1 MDTLLTPKEIGA
13 RLGVSEVTIFRL
25 YDSGALNGVVVRAGK
40 RKRTIRFRPEAVEQF
55 IASREKRPGR
65 AEVREVASGRK

>member
-1 MDTLLTPKEIGA
+1 MIALLTPKEIGI

-25 YDSGALNGVVVRAGK
+25 YDSGALDGVVVRAGK

-55 IASREKRPGR
+55 IAAREKRP
-65 AEVREVASGRK
+65 AKTEVA